1 DGLPV
6 FRSIVSDL
14 ISDIPVEQQEQ
25 FQKWHRALRN
35 KALDKS
41 HLEAGPA
48 VVGVPG
54 KPVPVKW

>member
-1 DGLPV
+1 
-6 FRSIVSDL
+6 VSDL

-35 KALDKS
+35 KALDKL